1 MAAIPDNQPLAVW
14 LESVRIPWPLRHTIL
29 NNTAA
34 TYMRPNYRGGSLF
47 PASFAPGDGLEF
59 QVPASGGSVNEA
71 RNAREFAEELS
82 SSDYASTA
90 SLSTTVSSGD
100 LWKGYGD
107 QCTRCGRA
115 WKWDCPICQV
125 CRDADVS
132 SMACGSIILPYG
144 SMLVPRVRWH
154 TIAASGAMLSI
165 GT

>member
-14 LESVRIPWPLRHTIL
+14 LESVRIPWAHDSMFLAVRHTIL

-47 PASFAPGDGLEF
+47 PAS
-59 QVPASGGSVNEA
+59 GGSVNEA
-71 RNAREFAEELS
+71 RNAREFAEELF

-115 WKWDCPICQV
+115 WKWDCPICKV
-125 CRDADVS
+125 RRDADVS
-132 SMACGSIILPYG
+132 SMACGSILLPYG